1 MKLQLNKVK
10 KEYKMS
16 QGNTF
21 KALRGVDV
29 SFESGELVSIIGES
43 GSGKS
48 TLMNLIGGL
57 DSDFEGEILLNGN
70 NIRTFS
76 KKQLDKYRKNNIGFV
91 FQSFNLIPHLS
102 VLDNVTIA
110 MTLSNISKKERINR
124 ATDLLKEVGLKD
136 HLNKKPNQLSGG
148 QMQRVAIARA
158 LINDPDII
166 LADEPT
172 GALDSK
178 TSEQILTIIKRI
190 AQKDKL
196 VIMVTHSNKVASI
209 SSRVVTIADGLIIS
223 DEINYE
229 VEKLSSE
236 ETKFNKEKQNLSF
249 LNSLKLAFHNMKE
262 KKARNLLVALGSS
275 IGIMSVVLM
284 LSLGLG
290 VKDYINTTIKGFA
303 NPLVAEVNIKV
314 DENESP
320 FGSPNSRLFTEEDI
334 TILQNIDK
342 VVSLEKGYSIN
353 SFTNNN
359 MIYNNQE
366 INVSALTTI
375 SSNITLENVKQGSF
389 PNRGEILI
397 NEAFE
402 RRTNE
407 NMVGKEITLSLTI
420 NNQVKTID
428 VVISGYHGSTNS
440 DVGTGNTQVYMHL
453 EDLEELFDEVPTTV
467 VYLVTNSIS
476 DTEFVKSEINRLG
489 YTGSLQELI
498 LSAFN
503 EILDVITYA
512 LAAVSSISLIV
523 SAIMILVVL
532 YISVVERTK
541 EIGVLKAIGA
551 RSKDIKRIFSA
562 EAFLIGLLSGLIGI
576 TVTNILA
583 IFINKFIYSL
593 YEFNIV
599 NVTIEYMLFGVLVS
613 ILVSVISGLYPASKA
628 AKLDPVESLRRE

>member
-1 MKLQLNKVK
+1 MKLHIKRVK
-10 KEYKMS
+10 KEYKMAK
-16 QGNTF
+16 GNTF
-21 KALRGVDV
+21 KALRGVDI
-29 SFESGELVSIIGES
+29 SFNSGELVSIIGES

-57 DSDFEGEILLNGN
+57 DSDFEGEILLNGS
-70 NIRTFS
+70 NIRTYS

-110 MTLSNISKKERINR
+110 MTLSNVSKKERVQR
-124 ATDLLKEVGLKD
+124 ASELLKEVGLED

-158 LINDPDII
+158 LINNPDII

-178 TSEQILTIIKRI
+178 TSEQILNIIKKI

-209 SSRVVTIADGLIIS
+209 SSRVITIADGLIIS
-223 DEINYE
+223 DQTNYE
-229 VEKLSSE
+229 VESE
-236 ETKFNKEKQNLSF
+236 VTNTININKEKQNLSF
-249 LNSLKLAFHNMKE
+249 VNSLKLAFHNMKE

-320 FGSPNSRLFTEEDI
+320 FGSPNSRIFTKEDI
-334 TILQNIDK
+334 ETLQNIDK
-342 VVSLEKGYSIN
+342 VVKLEKGYSIN
-353 SFTNNN
+353 SFTNNKLVLN
-359 MIYNNQE
+359 DQE
-366 INVSALTTI
+366 VNI
-375 SSNITLENVKQGSF
+375 SSLITLSSNVTLENVKQGTY
-389 PNRGEILI
+389 PKIGEILI

-402 RRTNE
+402 RRIDE
-407 NMVGKEITLSLTI
+407 NIIGQEVLLSLTI
-420 NNQVKTID
+420 NNKVETIS
-428 VVISGYHGSTNS
+428 VVVSGYHGSANS
-440 DVGTGNTQVYMHL
+440 DVSTGNTQVYMHL
-453 EDLEELFDEVPTTV
+453 EDIEKLFDEVPTTV
-467 VYLVTNSIS
+467 VYLISNSIS
-476 DTEFVKSEINRLG
+476 YTESIKKEVANLG
-489 YTGSLQELI
+489 YTGSLQEQI

-523 SAIMILVVL
+523 SSIMILVVL

-541 EIGVLKAIGA
+541 EIGVLKSLGA
-551 RSKDIKRIFSA
+551 RSKDVKRIFSA

-576 TVTNILA
+576 TVTNVLA
-583 IFINKFIYSL
+583 FFINKFIYNL

-599 NVTIEYMLFGVLVS
+599 RVTFEYMLFGILVS
-613 ILVSVISGLYPASKA
+613 ILVSVIAGVYPASKA
-628 AKLDPVESLRRE
+628 AKLDPVEALRRE